1 MKYFLQF
8 GIILAVT
15 FLGEV
20 MAHFIPLPVPAGVYG
35 LILMLIGLI
44 TKIIPLRAV
53 KETATFLLE
62 IMPVMFIP
70 AAVGLCEKW
79 DILAP
84 VLLPVTV
91 TTLVST
97 IVVMAASGHATQ
109 TVIRIKS
116 RKEAK
121 KDESLS
127 L

>member
-1 MKYFLQF
+1 MKYFMQF

-20 MAHFIPLPVPAGVYG
+20 MAHFIPLPVPTGVYG

-70 AAVGLCEKW
+70 AAVGISEKW

-91 TTLVST
+91 TMLVST
-97 IVVMAASGHATQ
+97 IVVMVASGHVTQ
-109 TVIRIKS
+109 TVIRAKS

-121 KDESLS
+121 KDESIS